1 MKRSTAVVVICV
13 AGLIGI
19 LLIAYVVML
28 DHAADAVSDRTVN
41 SRTIQLSDSINPGP
55 EHPLA
60 GLWKT
65 ECKEDFGL
73 AIAAAGKDLY
83 SVSFCGP
90 GGCFKPGTY
99 RPNTS
104 LVGDPA
110 YKIESTTRVLVMGVD
125 EKFTPYTRCW
135 PAQ

>member
-1 MKRSTAVVVICV
+1 MKRSAAVAVIAAAALIAV
-13 AGLIGI
+13 LLIGF
-19 LLIAYVVML
+19 LVVSN
-28 DHAADAVSDRTVN
+28 HAAEAKSDRTVN
-41 SRTIQLSDSINPGP
+41 SRTIHLLASINPGP
-55 EHPLA
+55 KHPFA
-60 GLWKT
+60 GFWKS
-65 ECKEDFGL
+65 ECKDEFGL
-73 AIAAAGKDLY
+73 AIAAAGEGIY

-110 YKIESTTRVLVMGVD
+110 YKIESTTRLLVMGVD